1 MPETMSYERFFSYA
15 AAGMRESA
23 IRKMGTLGAR
33 IPDLISFAPGY
44 PDPATFPWD
53 ALREA
58 AGDLLSGDDRGAL
71 QYGATR
77 GYRPLLEALEPLL
90 AGRGIASHFDERLVT
105 SGSQQGLD
113 LIARVL
119 IDPGDVVLVELP
131 TYTGAISA
139 FVNARASL
147 LGVRQEDDGI
157 DLDQLDGAVTRARAE
172 GRRVRLLYVVPNFQN
187 PTGLLIGLEKRRRL
201 LAWAE
206 QADVLIVED
215 DPYGDL
221 FFPDS
226 AAAADTRPLKADD
239 AAGRVVYLSSFS
251 KTLAPGLRTA
261 WVVAPEPITQKFDVA
276 KQAADIC
283 TGSLD
288 QRLVHRALAAGLL
301 AAQGDRLRA
310 HYQRKR
316 VVMERAIGAWGR
328 ARAGWPRPRGGFFL
342 WLTLPQ
348 AVDADRLLQRALG
361 MSVSFVTGRAFFVD
375 GSGHNTVRLSFSQ
388 PSEAAIEEGIARL
401 GRALEEEVNAQ
412 GPAGASS
419 ADNGISVPS
428 G

>member
-1 MPETMSYERFFSYA
+1 MSYERFFSHA
-15 AAGMRESA
+15 AAAMRESA

-44 PDPATFPWD
+44 PDPAMFPWD

-58 AGDLLSGDDRGAL
+58 AGDLLSGDDRAAL

-77 GYRPLLEALEPLL
+77 GYGPLLEALEPLL
-90 AGRGIASHFDERLVT
+90 ASRGIASTPEQRLIT

-113 LIARVL
+113 LVARVL
-119 IDPGDVVLVELP
+119 IDPDDVVLVELP

-139 FVNARASL
+139 FVNARARL
-147 LGVRQEDDGI
+147 IGVRQADDGI
-157 DLDQLDGAVTRARAE
+157 DVDELDRAVARVRAE

-187 PTGLLIGLEKRRRL
+187 PTGLLIGLDKRRRL
-201 LAWAE
+201 LEWADT
-206 QADVLIVED
+206 ADVLIVED

-226 AAAADTRPLKADD
+226 AGAADTRPLKADD
-239 AAGRVVYLSSFS
+239 TAGRVVYLSSFS

-261 WVVAPEPITQKFDVA
+261 WVVAPEPIVQKFDVA

-288 QRLVHRALAAGLL
+288 QRLVHRALGVGLL
-301 AAQGDRLRA
+301 ATQGERLRA

-316 VVMERAIGAWGR
+316 IAMERAIAAWGPEL
-328 ARAGWPRPRGGFFL
+328 ASWPRPRGGFFL
-342 WLTLPQ
+342 WLTLPH
-348 AVDADRLLQRALG
+348 AVDAERLLRRALG
-361 MSVSFVTGRAFFVD
+361 MSVSFVTGSAFFVD

-388 PSEAAIEEGIARL
+388 PSEPEIAEGIARL
-401 GRALEEEVNAQ
+401 GRALREELDSQ
-412 GPAGASS
+412 LPAGGSS
-419 ADNGISVPS
+419 ADSGISVPR

>member
-1 MPETMSYERFFSYA
+1 MNYDRFFSHA
-15 AAGMRESA
+15 ADGMRESA

-44 PDPATFPWD
+44 PDPALFPWD

-58 AGDLLSGDDRGAL
+58 AGDLLSGDDRAAL

-77 GYRPLLEALEPLL
+77 GYRPLLDALAPLL
-90 AGRGIASHFDERLVT
+90 ESRGIASTFEERLVT

-113 LIARVL
+113 LVARVL
-119 IDPGDVVLVELP
+119 IDPDDVVLVELP

-139 FVNARASL
+139 FVNARAAL
-147 LGVRQEDDGI
+147 VGVRQEADGI
-157 DLDQLDGAVTRARAE
+157 DLDQLDQAVVRLRAE
-172 GRRVRLLYVVPNFQN
+172 GRRVRLLYLVPNFQN
-187 PTGLLIGLEKRRRL
+187 PTGLLIGPEKRRRL
-201 LAWAE
+201 LDWAAR
-206 QADVLIVED
+206 ADMLIVED

-239 AAGRVVYLSSFS
+239 ASGRVVYLSSFS

-261 WVVAPEPITQKFDVA
+261 WVVAPEPIAQKFDVA

-288 QRLVHRALAAGLL
+288 QRLVHRAVVAGLL
-301 AAQGDRLRA
+301 ASQGDRLRA
-310 HYQRKR
+310 HYQHKR
-316 VVMERAIGAWGR
+316 TVMERAIARWGDGL
-328 ARAGWPRPRGGFFL
+328 ASWPRPRGGFFL

-348 AVDADRLLQRALG
+348 TVDADRLLQRALRL
-361 MSVSFVTGRAFFVD
+361 SVSFVTGNAFFVD
-375 GSGHNTVRLSFSQ
+375 GSGHNITISKRTW
-388 PSEAAIEEGIARL
+388 ARL
-401 GRALEEEVNAQ
+401 PKESWFCMSD
-412 GPAGASS
+412 P
-419 ADNGISVPS
+419 
-428 G
+428 

>member
-1 MPETMSYERFFSYA
+1 MSYERFFSQA

-53 ALREA
+53 TLREA
-58 AGDLLSGDDRGAL
+58 AGDLLSGTDPAAL

-77 GYRPLLEALEPLL
+77 GYRPLLDALDAVL
-90 AGRGIASHFDERLVT
+90 AGRGIASTFEQRLVT

-113 LIARVL
+113 LVARVL
-119 IDPGDVVLVELP
+119 VDPGDVVLVELP

-139 FVNARASL
+139 FVNARARL

-157 DLDQLDGAVTRARAE
+157 DLEQLDRAAIRVRGE

-201 LAWAE
+201 LDWAE

-221 FFPDS
+221 FFADS
-226 AAAADTRPLKADD
+226 AAAPDTRPLKADD
-239 AAGRVVYLSSFS
+239 ASGRVVYLSSFS

-261 WVVAPEPITQKFDVA
+261 WVVAPEPITQKFEVA

-283 TGSLD
+283 TGALD

-301 AAQGDRLRA
+301 AAQGERLRA

-316 VVMERAIGAWGR
+316 AVMERAVAAWGGGY
-328 ARAGWPRPRGGFFL
+328 ASWPRPRGGFFL

-361 MSVSFVTGRAFFVD
+361 RSVSFVTGSAFFVD

-388 PSEAAIEEGIARL
+388 PSEADIEEGIARL
-401 GRALEEEVNAQ
+401 GRALREELAAQ
-412 GPAGASS
+412 GPAGGSS
-419 ADNGISVPS
+419 ADSGISVPS